1 MNKAFNNFIISC
13 IASAGLGAA
22 AFMLLGVAW
31 LVQDGST
38 YILSIIGQALIFL
51 TLVLTA
57 LTQWFYGRYL
67 NSRLEQNKNPLAG
80 QHLLLSAFYLNYSV
94 LFLTLVTGTLG
105 IIPILLQ
112 LPGLLISMAISVLQM
127 LYVVWQDWIREKRA
141 DSQVMLHGKTILLKT
156 AA

>member
-22 AFMLLGVAW
+22 AFMLLGIAW
-31 LVQDGST
+31 LVEDGST

-57 LTQWFYGRYL
+57 LTQWFYRRYL
-67 NSRLEQNKNPLAG
+67 NSRLEQNKNRLAG
-80 QHLLLSAFYLNYSV
+80 RNLLMAGFYLDYAV

-105 IIPILLQ
+105 IMPILLQ
-112 LPGLLISMAISVLQM
+112 LPGLLISMAIPVLQM
-127 LYVVWQDWIREKRA
+127 LYVVWQDWIREKQA
-141 DSQVMLHGKTILLKT
+141 DSQAMIHG
-156 AA
+156 